1 MNLLIVEDEKE
12 IINGIMAGVDWEE
25 AGIDKIGRAHV

>member
-12 IINGIMAGVDWEE
+12 ILNGIMAGVCWEDITRE
-25 AGIDKIGRAHV
+25 LARR